1 MTDNYYEI
9 LGVSENATKDEIKK
23 SYRSL
28 QLKYHPDK
36 NGGNIELS
44 TKINQAYEVLGDED
58 KKKSYDYERS
68 NPNPFMRMNSNTMNA
83 ANVEDIINMMFGGQS
98 FQMHGMPGMGMPGMG
113 MPGMSGMPLGQ
124 NIHIFNGAQM
134 HNFQSLQKPIPI
146 IKTITINL
154 SQLLTKNIIPLDIE
168 RWIIENGNKVFE
180 NDIINVTIPCG
191 IDDTE
196 IIILRDKGNVL
207 NDTIKGDVKVFI
219 KINNDTLFKRSGLD
233 LILDKTI
240 TLKEALCGFSF
251 EIIYINGKSYTL
263 NNNKGN
269 IILPEYKKIYT
280 EMGLIR
286 NQLKG
291 NMIIHFHVE
300 FPEKLNNE
308 QITQLLEIL

>member
-98 FQMHGMPGMGMPGMG
+98 FQMHGMPGMGMPGM
-113 MPGMSGMPLGQ
+113 SGMPLGQ

-134 HNFQSLQKPIPI
+134 HLSL
-146 IKTITINL
+146 
-154 SQLLTKNIIPLDIE
+154 
-168 RWIIENGNKVFE
+168 
-180 NDIINVTIPCG
+180 
-191 IDDTE
+191 
-196 IIILRDKGNVL
+196 
-207 NDTIKGDVKVFI
+207 
-219 KINNDTLFKRSGLD
+219 
-233 LILDKTI
+233 
-240 TLKEALCGFSF
+240 
-251 EIIYINGKSYTL
+251 
-263 NNNKGN
+263 
-269 IILPEYKKIYT
+269 
-280 EMGLIR
+280 
-286 NQLKG
+286 
-291 NMIIHFHVE
+291 IH
-300 FPEKLNNE
+300 
-308 QITQLLEIL
+308 I